1 MSKIVNLLEL
11 PKIGNFFSIRSLK
24 KITANVRGFVAVGE
38 IEFVQPVQMP
48 IKDTEF
54 KLEQNVD

>member
-1 MSKIVNLLEL
+1 MIHIIKDLENMSC
-11 PKIGNFFSIRSLK
+11 SIS
-24 KITANVRGFVAVGE
+24 ANVLGFVAVGE

-54 KLEQNVD
+54 KLEQNAELQTSSPAKI